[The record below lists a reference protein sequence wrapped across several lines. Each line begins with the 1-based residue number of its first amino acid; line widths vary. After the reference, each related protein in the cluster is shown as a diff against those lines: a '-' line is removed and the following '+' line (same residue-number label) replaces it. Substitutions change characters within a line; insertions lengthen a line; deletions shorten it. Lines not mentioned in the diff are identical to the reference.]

1 MASPGMQTPGPLPAL
16 VLAPEPAAPLDSVAS
31 AESLLERLARA
42 LELSGIRYCQWKG
55 QWSAHR
61 WASGHGDVD
70 LLVDREAITEFRRIV
85 GQLGFKAAYP
95 AGYRRIPGVESYF
108 GHDPVVPRLLHLHVH
123 YRLVLGDYW
132 RPIYRIPIERPM
144 LERSVRG
151 QPFRAPSPTYQFL
164 VFVLRLMLRQVGRP
178 LLSAQSRWTSGI
190 EIQLASLEAGSDRD
204 ELGDIL
210 ARHLPTV
217 DLEFF
222 DHCVRSLQG
231 GCGRLDRATLPWQLH
246 QRLRSHA
253 RRPQA
258 GAVFSAALERILP
271 GSVAR
276 TIWPDQMHLATGG
289 AVVALLGGDGSG
301 KTTCARELARWL
313 APAFLTMRA
322 HLGNPPR
329 SALTLLV
336 GGLLKLQHG
345 VGRLL
350 NRAAHP
356 AGYLELFRYVCMA
369 RDRFRLYRRIH
380 RFAARGGVAICERY
394 PVEQN
399 RLLVGPCIPGLLLG
413 KPDRVRA
420 WLQLKEASY
429 YDRMLGPDA
438 LCVLRLDPDLA
449 VARKPEE
456 PADYVRARG
465 RVIWETDWAGTGA
478 HLVDVS
484 LPLADVMLR
493 LKSIVWSTL

>member
-31 AESLLERLARA
+31 EESLLERLARA

-85 GQLGFKAAYP
+85 GHLGFKAAYP
-95 AGYRRIPGVESYF
+95 PGYRRIPGVESYF

-210 ARHLPTV
+210 ARHPEA
-217 DLEFF
+217 DLLYTDE
-222 DHCVRSLQG
+222 DEI
-231 GCGRLDRATLPWQLH
+231 D
-246 QRLRSHA
+246 
-253 RRPQA
+253 
-258 GAVFSAALERILP
+258 EE
-271 GSVAR
+271 
-276 TIWPDQMHLATGG
+276 
-289 AVVALLGGDGSG
+289 GD
-301 KTTCARELARWL
+301 
-313 APAFLTMRA
+313 
-322 HLGNPPR
+322 R
-329 SALTLLV
+329 SAPRFKPGWNIAPLPSSS
-336 GGLLKLQHG
+336 G
-345 VGRLL
+345 
-350 NRAAHP
+350 
-356 AGYLELFRYVCMA
+356 
-369 RDRFRLYRRIH
+369 DRRRS
-380 RFAARGGVAICERY
+380 FASPR
-394 PVEQN
+394 
-399 RLLVGPCIPGLLLG
+399 
-413 KPDRVRA
+413 
-420 WLQLKEASY
+420 
-429 YDRMLGPDA
+429 
-438 LCVLRLDPDLA
+438 
-449 VARKPEE
+449 
-456 PADYVRARG
+456 
-465 RVIWETDWAGTGA
+465 T
-478 HLVDVS
+478 
-484 LPLADVMLR
+484 
-493 LKSIVWSTL
+493 